1 MAYKRKIV
9 TLVFITTSLLTL
21 GWADSF
27 EGIRAAAGNIQSIEA
42 DFVQEKHMR
51 ILARPLIS
59 KGHFVYKA
67 PASLRWE
74 YRHPMQRVMLMHKGD
89 VRRFLQ
95 SEKGWAEDTA
105 SNLQPMDF
113 VLQEISKWL
122 NGRFDETPM
131 FTASLAPENKI
142 VLTPKESGM
151 EQFIQRIEMVMA
163 DQPGIMKE
171 VLIFESADS
180 YTRFK
185 FVTPK
190 INQPLA
196 EAVFQKVQ

>member
-1 MAYKRKIV
+1 MNHKI
-9 TLVFITTSLLTL
+9 ITPLLIIASLLTIA
-21 GWADSF
+21 WTDSF
-27 EGIRAAAGNIQSIEA
+27 EGIRAAAGKIESIEA

-59 KGHFVYKA
+59 KGHFVYKT

-74 YRHPMQRVMLMHKGD
+74 YRHPMQRVMLMHNGN
-89 VRRFLQ
+89 VRRFLH
-95 SEKGWAEDTA
+95 SEKGWEEDTA
-105 SNLQPMDF
+105 NNPQAMDF
-113 VLQEISKWL
+113 VLQEISRWL
-122 NGRFDETPM
+122 NGRFDENPM
-131 FTASLAPENKI
+131 FKASLAPGNKI

-151 EQFIQRIEMVMA
+151 DQFIQRIEMIMA

-185 FVTPK
+185 FITPK